1 MSSVKKRFASTACLL
16 ALSQAGLLFLLGLAS
31 VNPDLHDAL
40 HSESGCPHHP
50 HSHDDHSEDAPT
62 PESAC
67 PVVLYGQGLTLGIV
81 LELPERAEFARER
94 IATQTVLTRVERRPL
109 SQRSRAP
116 PTVLLA

>member
-1 MSSVKKRFASTACLL
+1 
-16 ALSQAGLLFLLGLAS
+16 
-31 VNPDLHDAL
+31 
-40 HSESGCPHHP
+40 
-50 HSHDDHSEDAPT
+50 
-62 PESAC
+62 
-67 PVVLYGQGLTLGIV
+67 VVLYGQGLTLGIV